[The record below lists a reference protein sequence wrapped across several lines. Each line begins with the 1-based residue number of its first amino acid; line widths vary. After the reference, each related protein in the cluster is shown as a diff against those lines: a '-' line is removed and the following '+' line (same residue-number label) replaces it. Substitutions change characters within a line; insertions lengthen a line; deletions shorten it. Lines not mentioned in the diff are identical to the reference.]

1 MKQLIHL
8 CLVTTM
14 MISGQHAFSATWA
27 DNWFDSA
34 TYSSG
39 GSFESQKRNFVSGGT
54 FSGRLN
60 LSNDYLMSVQ
70 LPKLSAG
77 CGGIDGF
84 LGGMSFLD
92 EDYLVQK
99 FQNILQAAPAVA
111 FDMALKTMCKEC
123 SETITKLEAAVNWLN
138 GIQLNDCALAKKTV
152 AVMKPDDPTNL
163 SDIFTEMTGKK
174 SLKDA
179 MDRTWYEIRES
190 TAANNMN
197 PIEDL
202 SETVAN
208 CPPSIKTMFGNGSVI
223 DNMTDTV
230 GMEDFASLIKGY
242 LGDVQVSNTD
252 ADMVPRA
259 VKIPS
264 CSQNDITDVR
274 PMLYGTA
281 QVRNAAGNCVQETDN
296 GGVIGQVSEK
306 LDAVSNKMLNNED
319 LTASEI
325 AFINNTASVNVY
337 GLLKLGIQSGTLD
350 STKMAIR
357 DLVAT
362 GYTYYMMDSLFA
374 NTSKM
379 FRDVKAALDTTSGDP
394 DSCNLQLYTS
404 QITKFN
410 DLYDRLKHARE
421 AFKSAFSI
429 EIATYMDSLEQQM
442 IFKQQAA
449 ENSVSKSRGLQ

>member
-1 MKQLIHL
+1 MKLIITL
-8 CLVTTM
+8 SLIITM
-14 MISGQHAFSATWA
+14 VISEHAFSESWA

-39 GSFESQKRNFVSGGT
+39 GSFESQKRNFVSGGS

-163 SDIFTEMTGKK
+163 SDIWTEMTGKE
-174 SLKDA
+174 SLKGA
-179 MDRTWYEIRES
+179 MDRSWYETRES
-190 TAANNMN
+190 TAANSMS

-202 SETVAN
+202 SDTVAS
-208 CPPSIKTMFGNGSVI
+208 CPASIKTMFGSGSVI

-230 GMEDFASLIKGY
+230 GMGDFSGLIKGY
-242 LGDVQVSNTD
+242 LGDVQVSNTS

-259 VKIPS
+259 LKIPS
-264 CSQNDITDVR
+264 CPQNDITDVR

-281 QVRNAAGNCVQETDN
+281 QVRNSSGDCVQEASN
-296 GGVIGQVSEK
+296 NGVIGIVSDK
-306 LDAVSNKMLNNED
+306 LDAVGDKMLNNEA
-319 LTASEI
+319 LTGPEI

-337 GLLKLGIQSGTLD
+337 GLLKMGIESGTLEP
-350 STKMAIR
+350 TKMAIR

-379 FRDVKAALDTTSGDP
+379 FRDVEAALDTTSGDP

-404 QITKFN
+404 QITKFR
-410 DLYDRLKHARE
+410 DLYERLKSARE